1 MTQRRYFAKSL
12 VFITLIGLSILTFAL
27 FVILNVFGKTN
38 VTIKEDILQQAKDKL
53 SIAFLLVNQHYESYI
68 NGVFDETK
76 AQEMSKNHLENL
88 FYGPENLDYFWVL
101 SKDGILIAHPY
112 LKKDY
117 IDKHYTE
124 VDDPVFQ
131 KAVVAILQAAKE
143 NRSYVEYEFYKY
155 QSKELEKKVSAIKV
169 FEPWGWIVGTG
180 YYKSTL
186 LAKIKAIQSSFTT
199 ATAVFFGLIAVLYIA
214 FLIQYRS
221 ANRQIS
227 KLLQQTREEA
237 DRLRTLIETIPQPVA
252 LFDKDC
258 KLLDFNRAYSDI
270 QNFEQMGPEIHC
282 CSDVETFE
290 VQLKTSSGLRYY
302 SVRCV
307 PVLNHRNEKEGSIHL
322 YNDIT
327 TEKLQI
333 IFWQDMARQ
342 DPLTKVANRHT
353 LEELMDSFSQLG
365 REFSVIMMDID
376 GFKMIND
383 TYGHLIGD
391 RVLSYFAQVVKNS
404 IRKDVFFI
412 RYGGDEFLLIMPN
425 ASAEIADNLIE
436 RIRQSFEKPLEI
448 DETEIKIAFCA
459 GIATFPKDGRNLRE
473 LIDRADKALYAA
485 KLSGKN
491 STGY

>member
-1 MTQRRYFAKSL
+1 
-12 VFITLIGLSILTFAL
+12 
-27 FVILNVFGKTN
+27 
-38 VTIKEDILQQAKDKL
+38 
-53 SIAFLLVNQHYESYI
+53 
-68 NGVFDETK
+68 
-76 AQEMSKNHLENL
+76 
-88 FYGPENLDYFWVL
+88 FWVL

-112 LKKDY
+112 LKNY

-124 VDDPVFQ
+124 VDDPIFQ
-131 KAVVAILQAAKE
+131 KTAATILQAAKE

-155 QSKELEKKVSAIKV
+155 QSKELEKKFSAIRV

-186 LAKIKAIQSSFTT
+186 LAKIKAIQDNLIT
-199 ATAVFFGLIAVLYIA
+199 ATAIFFGLIAVLYIA

-252 LFDKDC
+252 LFDKEC

-270 QNFEQMGPEIHC
+270 QNFEQMRPEIQC
-282 CSDVETFE
+282 CSEVENFE
-290 VQLKTSSGLRYY
+290 IQLKTSSGLRYY
-302 SVRCV
+302 SVRCI
-307 PVLNHRNEKEGSIHL
+307 PVVNHRNEKEGSIHL
-322 YNDIT
+322 YNDVT

-383 TYGHLIGD
+383 TYGHPVGD
-391 RVLSYFAQVVKNS
+391 RVLSYFAQVIKNS

-425 ASAEIADNLIE
+425 ASAEIAENLIE

-448 DETEIKIAFCA
+448 DETEIKITFCA
-459 GIATFPKDGRNLRE
+459 GIATFPKDGKNLRE

-485 KLSGKN
+485 KFSGKN
-491 STGY
+491 SIGY